1 MDPYEEI
8 IRRRKQRQIRFVLLI
23 PVLIALLLGSA
34 IYVFVYH
41 INQFRVELE
50 LMGEDNVVLEY
61 GQTYSEP
68 GAQACFLGT
77 YFISE
82 GVPIDVEI
90 EGQVDETQV
99 GSYRLRYSASHE
111 RWKNEKYRK
120 RTP

>member
-8 IRRRKQRQIRFVLLI
+8 IRRRQQRQIRFVLLM

-68 GAQACFLGT
+68 GAQACF
-77 YFISE
+77 
-82 GVPIDVEI
+82 
-90 EGQVDETQV
+90 
-99 GSYRLRYSASHE
+99 
-111 RWKNEKYRK
+111 
-120 RTP
+120 